1 MGTGGR
7 FGYST
12 SQTNDPYF
20 DVGIAIENMIQE
32 VQKRK
37 KKILIGIDEISKT
50 DEMVKFASE
59 YGRWL
64 RADYP
69 VYLVCTGLY
78 ENIQQLS
85 NVKNLTF
92 FRRATTIQTE
102 PLNRILMTEMYK
114 TKLHISIDIAKEMAA
129 ITKGYA
135 FAFQELSVLS
145 FKQGSNFELKAIVPM
160 LKAELF
166 AYSYEKIW
174 EKLTNMDRLFVK
186 QLTSKEEYKQEEV
199 LALMKD
205 KAANYSVYRD
215 RLIKRGIL
223 SSRQGY
229 ISLALPYFGEYIKEY
244 CQ

>member
-1 MGTGGR
+1 MYQGL
-7 FGYST
+7 
-12 SQTNDPYF
+12 YF
-20 DVGIAIENMIQE
+20 DVGIPIENMIQE

-135 FAFQELSVLS
+135 FAFQELGVLS
-145 FKQGSNFELKAIVPM
+145 FKQGSNFELKTIVPM

-166 AYSYEKIW
+166 AYSYKKNMGKI
-174 EKLTNMDRLFVK
+174 DQHGPIIR
-186 QLTSKEEYKQEEV
+186 
-199 LALMKD
+199 
-205 KAANYSVYRD
+205 
-215 RLIKRGIL
+215 
-223 SSRQGY
+223 
-229 ISLALPYFGEYIKEY
+229 
-244 CQ
+244 